1 MITYKFLRGNIFS
14 SIDIDV
20 AIERWERVGL
30 MEDVRNRD
38 NMAIVL
44 EATAIYLN
52 SDINNG
58 RYNEDEVCTILFP
71 IMYRIFKDYVRPM
84 SQDEICNKVPE
95 ICEDV
100 RYKWLNGG
108 ATRYAEYP
116 GIDIEL
122 EFACD
127 YVTEYK
133 LLHDDGF

>member
-1 MITYKFLRGNIFS
+1 MMTYKFLRGNIFS

-20 AIERWERVGL
+20 AKERWDRAGL

-58 RYNEDEVCTILFP
+58 RYDEDEACVILFP
-71 IMYRIFKDYVRPM
+71 IMYRIFKDYAIPM

-100 RYKWLNGG
+100 RYKWLNGD
-108 ATRYAEYP
+108 ARRHPEYP
-116 GIDIEL
+116 SIDIES
-122 EFACD
+122 EFACH

-133 LLHDDGF
+133 LLHNGGI